1 MYNIREDYSSHEI
14 LANFENVEVIDDL
27 ENAKYPMPIIATDT
41 DKTYV
46 GRIRK
51 DNFAPNILHIWGV
64 ADQVRVGA
72 ATNAVR
78 IAQKWIKLEEI

>member
-1 MYNIREDYSSHEI
+1 M
-14 LANFENVEVIDDL
+14 IDDL
-27 ENAKYPMPIIATDT
+27 GTHRYPMPLISTNTDY
-41 DKTYV
+41 TYV

-51 DNFAPNILHIWGV
+51 DIFSSNILHLWGV

-78 IAQKWIKLEEI
+78 IAQKWIELEE

>member
-1 MYNIREDYSSHEI
+1 
-14 LANFENVEVIDDL
+14 
-27 ENAKYPMPIIATDT
+27 
-41 DKTYV
+41 V

-51 DNFAPNILHIWGV
+51 DIYSPNILHIWGV

-78 IAQKWIKLEEI
+78 IAQKWIELED